1 MLNVSIDKILPV
13 TEARARIAKLVDEV
27 EKGDVYVI
35 TRGGKPAAV
44 MVPVSRVGIIRD
56 VKNVYPEQSRRVQ
69 AVENVGK
76 DKNTEDVK
84 NIQTFKND
92 TNTDIV
98 KVKKTDDLP
107 VPFEKKIDDVATV
120 QDVKNVENNDIAG
133 IPLNKVEEQLNQV
146 QNSQIY

>member
-13 TEARARIAKLVDEV
+13 TEARANIARLVDEV

-56 VKNVYPEQSRRVQ
+56 AENVQNVKV
-69 AVENVGK
+69 VENVGK
-76 DKNTEDVK
+76 DKNIEDVK

-98 KVKKTDDLP
+98 KVKKTEDLP
-107 VPFEKKIDDVATV
+107 VPFKKKISDVVAV
-120 QDVKNVENNDIAG
+120 QDVKDVENNDITG

>member
-13 TEARARIAKLVDEV
+13 TEARANIARLVDEV

-56 VKNVYPEQSRRVQ
+56 AENVQNVKV
-69 AVENVGK
+69 VENVGK

-107 VPFEKKIDDVATV
+107 VPFKKKISDVVAV
-120 QDVKNVENNDIAG
+120 QDVKDVENSDITG